1 VPLPQALLHCPKLQA
16 LQISSCPRLETL
28 MVWSDELREL
38 DLTGAAQLPAW
49 LRCGGL
55 AALWRPGCAVA
66 AWLRCGRLA
75 ALWPPGRLAARGRA
89 GCKQGVVA
97 HRGGTH
103 AIPCLL
109 DTAGCTGLVTL
120 KLHCPN
126 LASSTVPPLK
136 PAPAPARLA
145 HPPLATLLQE
155 SCREVAHAAA
165 AAKEQQWRTL
175 NHDSSMI
182 PGAFRPLA

>member
-1 VPLPQALLHCPKLQA
+1 
-16 LQISSCPRLETL
+16 
-28 MVWSDELREL
+28 M
-38 DLTGAAQLPAW
+38 
-49 LRCGGL
+49 
-55 AALWRPGCAVA
+55 A
-66 AWLRCGRLA
+66 AWLASRRCLA
-75 ALWPPGRLAARGRA
+75 GWLAGWVGSRA
-89 GCKQGVVA
+89 TEPRSRA
-97 HRGGTH
+97 P
-103 AIPCLL
+103 ASP
-109 DTAGCTGLVTL
+109 AGCTGLVTL

-145 HPPLATLLQE
+145 HPPLAALLQE

-182 PGAFRPLA
+182 PGAFRPMA